1 MNLYHGTYIYF
12 NQIDLNN
19 SLDKRDFGMGF
30 YTTTN
35 LEQANKWALKIGKR
49 NRTRGIILYY
59 EIDSF
64 EELNVKRYDV
74 NEEWLDFI
82 SKNRTIGGL
91 NHNYDI
97 VIGPVADDTVFNVID
112 TYLDGDYTKDEAIKR
127 LKAWKCENQISFH
140 TYKAIKRLKLVRWEH
155 AN

>member
-12 NQIDLNN
+12 DQVDLNN

-35 LEQANKWALKIGKR
+35 LEQANKWALKIRKA
-49 NRTRGIILYY
+49 
-59 EIDSF
+59 
-64 EELNVKRYDV
+64 K
-74 NEEWLDFI
+74 
-82 SKNRTIGGL
+82 
-91 NHNYDI
+91 
-97 VIGPVADDTVFNVID
+97 FNVID

-140 TYKAIKRLKLVRWEH
+140 TYKAIKRLKLVRYEY